1 VTRYLRVRWDH
12 DPSDDPIV
20 LYHEL
25 DDQQRE
31 TRRVE
36 LFEDGR
42 LQWADQAGPDAP
54 TSVSLEPLPA
64 LEEIRDQPEFS
75 VSEISRPAFEEV
87 WARARGQ
94 TVPTEEPG

>member
-1 VTRYLRVRWDH
+1 MSRYLRVRWDH
-12 DPSDDPIV
+12 DASEDPIV

-31 TRRVE
+31 TRRIE

-42 LQWADQAGPDAP
+42 LQWADQADPDAP

-75 VSEISRPAFEEV
+75 VSEITGRAFEEV

-94 TVPTEEPG
+94 TSPAG

>member
-1 VTRYLRVRWDH
+1 MTRYLRVRWDH

-31 TRRVE
+31 TRRIE

-42 LQWADQAGPDAP
+42 LQWAGQAGPDAP

-87 WARARGQ
+87 WARAQGQ